1 MKRWR
6 IWQISLFVVFCIM
19 INYGGRVLA
28 ASYDLPLWLDAYG
41 TVLCAYAGGPV
52 CGAIVGLASNLIYG
66 MMNGISYI
74 YALTSVAIG
83 LIVGFWV
90 RRKKLNTFFDT
101 MTVAA
106 IAAMAAVIISV
117 PLNMIFYDGSTG
129 NLWGNGVIGFFRERN
144 LPLPLCRI
152 LGQFY
157 VEFLDKL
164 LTLVLLFITVRLVR
178 LARRGGAPLY
188 QHHAAL
194 HGVRHRA
201 CHHHHLRGQ
210 YQQLQRDLPAYRR
223 RPRQP
228 GLLPGGQDRPA
239 GHLAV

>member
-106 IAAMAAVIISV
+106 IVAGSAAVIV
-117 PLNMIFYDGSTG
+117 PN
-129 NLWGNGVIGFFRERN
+129 V
-144 LPLPLCRI
+144 P
-152 LGQFY
+152 
-157 VEFLDKL
+157 
-164 LTLVLLFITVRLVR
+164 
-178 LARRGGAPLY
+178 
-188 QHHAAL
+188 
-194 HGVRHRA
+194 
-201 CHHHHLRGQ
+201 
-210 YQQLQRDLPAYRR
+210 
-223 RPRQP
+223 
-228 GLLPGGQDRPA
+228 
-239 GHLAV
+239 